1 MSATMGDDTIVM
13 LDDAAA
19 AFARPD
25 ARRNRA
31 LRGSAD
37 GFDRAR
43 WREMAELGWLTVV
56 VPEAAGGLGLG
67 CRAAATIATRLGQAA
82 FPEPF
87 VAAGIMTPWLLSRA
101 SGPVATRAL
110 AEVIAGERIA
120 APAWQN
126 AAGSLDIDACAVRA
140 EPGGGDVSLTGE
152 ARFCAPA
159 SADAFIVA
167 AQGSDGL
174 SVYWVERDQPGLAVR
189 AEPTADGG
197 ALARLTLSDARL
209 PADAM
214 LAGPAEGAGLLR
226 DAIDAGTAACAA
238 ELVGLMDQALDMT
251 LGYLRTRKQF
261 GKPIGSFQALQHR
274 AVDIWIQRQLARA
287 AVDAAL
293 GTLDAPAANAA
304 ARTQAASSAKARAAQ
319 AALLLCNQAVQLHG
333 AIGFT
338 DEYDLGIYLHRALG
352 LSAWMGN
359 AAEHRRRWGA
369 LADGRLETSQP

>member
-1 MSATMGDDTIVM
+1 MSDDILTM

-25 ARRNRA
+25 AQRNRA
-31 LRGSAD
+31 LRGTAD
-37 GFDRAR
+37 GFERSR
-43 WREMAELGWLTVV
+43 WREMAELGWLSVV
-56 VPEAAGGLGLG
+56 MPEAAGGLGLG
-67 CRAAATIATRLGQAA
+67 CRAAAAIATRLGQAA

-87 VAAGIMTPWLLSRA
+87 VAAGVMAPWLLSRGD
-101 SGPVATRAL
+101 GPAAARAL
-110 AEVIAGERIA
+110 AAVIAGECVA
-120 APAWQN
+120 APAWQPS
-126 AAGSLDIDACAVRA
+126 AGSLDIEACAVRA
-140 EPGGGDVSLTGE
+140 DPLPDGLSLSGE

-167 AQGSDGL
+167 ARTDAGL
-174 SVYWVERDQPGLAVR
+174 VLGWVGRDHPGLTVQ

-197 ALARLTLSDARL
+197 ALARLVLERLHL
-209 PADAM
+209 PAADIVAH
-214 LAGPAEGAGLLR
+214 AASAPTLLR

-238 ELVGLMDQALDMT
+238 ELVGLMDRALEMT
-251 LGYLRTRKQF
+251 LEYLRTRKQF
-261 GKPIGSFQALQHR
+261 GKAIGSFQALQHR

-287 AVDAAL
+287 ALDAAL
-293 GTLDAPAANAA
+293 GVLDSPACDAR
-304 ARTQAASSAKARAAQ
+304 ARTQAASSAKARAAH

-338 DEYDLGIYLHRALG
+338 DEYDLGIYLNRALG

-369 LADGRLETSQP
+369 LADAHQEA

>member
-1 MSATMGDDTIVM
+1 MAATMGDDTLAM

-25 ARRNRA
+25 ARRSRA
-31 LRGSAD
+31 LRGSTD

-43 WREMAELGWLTVV
+43 WRDMAELGWLTVV

-87 VAAGIMTPWLLSRA
+87 VAAGIMAPWLLSRS
-101 SGPVATRAL
+101 SGPIATRAL
-110 AEVIAGERIA
+110 AEVISGERIA
-120 APAWQN
+120 AAAWQN
-126 AAGSLDIDACAVRA
+126 AAGSLDIADCTVRA
-140 EPGGGDVSLTGE
+140 EPAGGSVSLEGE

-167 AQGSDGL
+167 ARGPDGL
-174 SVYWVERDQPGLAVR
+174 SLYWVERDQPGLAIR
-189 AEPTADGG
+189 AELTADGG
-197 ALARLTLSDARL
+197 ALARITLSGARL
-209 PADAM
+209 PDDAL
-214 LAGPAEGAGLLR
+214 LAGAPEAGALLR
-226 DAIDAGTAACAA
+226 DAIDVGTAACAA

-251 LGYLRTRKQF
+251 LAYLRTRKQF

-293 GTLDAPAANAA
+293 LVLDAPSSSPV

-319 AALLLCNQAVQLHG
+319 AALLLCNQSVQLHG